1 MLIDPGAE
9 YAAVNGAVCGREVK
23 AVLLT
28 HAHFDH
34 MLYARPWLK
43 DGVKL
48 YVHKLDAPALADPSL
63 NLSGVVGAQL
73 TLPDADVLLEE
84 GDCVEE
90 AGIRFDVLHTPGHTP
105 GSVCYRHEKTLFC
118 GDTLFYQGYGRVDLA
133 GGKLAANGALPETAA
148 ETAGRYRLLPRPR
161 HENEDRLGTG
171 GKCVKIAVQTSL
183 PAFQN
188 DIGDVVRLFYG
199 EGAAVGGNA
208 AGRRASHA
216 YP

>member
-1 MLIDPGAE
+1 MKLMQLCVGMVRTNCYIVYDEATREAAVIDPGDNAKSILH
-9 YAAVNGAVCGREVK
+9 AVNEEQLNVK
-23 AVLLT
+23 YVLLT

-84 GDCVEE
+84 GGCVEE

-133 GGKLAANGALPETAA
+133 GGNSLQMALSLK
-148 ETAGRYRLLPRPR
+148 RLLKLPGDTVCYPG
-161 HENEDRLGTG
+161 HGMKT
-171 GKCVKIAVQTSL
+171 KIAWEQE
-183 PAFQN
+183 A
-188 DIGDVVRLFYG
+188 
-199 EGAAVGGNA
+199 NA
-208 AGRRASHA
+208 
-216 YP
+216 

>member
-1 MLIDPGAE
+1 MELDIKTVTGGPLDVNTYVVGASGSNQCVLIDPGAE

-90 AGIRFDVLHTPGHTP
+90 ADIRFDVLHTPGHTP
-105 GSVCYRHEKTLFC
+105 GSVCYRAGDVLFT
-118 GDTLFYQGYGRVDLA
+118 GDTLFRHECGRCDLE
-133 GGKLAANGALPETAA
+133 GGDFSAMLRSLKRLSELEGDYKVLPGHEGISTLDEERAANPYMLQAN
-148 ETAGRYRLLPRPR
+148 GR
-161 HENEDRLGTG
+161 
-171 GKCVKIAVQTSL
+171 
-183 PAFQN
+183 
-188 DIGDVVRLFYG
+188 
-199 EGAAVGGNA
+199 
-208 AGRRASHA
+208 
-216 YP
+216 